1 MTTKFFKDEICDYFS
16 ALKDEYNTLL
26 RNMIFESH
34 YRIVREIIEQN
45 TDIYSIFH
53 YDYMWYDEKKDEWYV
68 TEISTKD
75 YAIINSNK
83 ELVTPFTPHKNTTF
97 LNGIKH
103 EYFSNIKNK
112 NKLANDSVKRIIN
125 NLDFDVLDYSVK
137 NCVDFCKKNIEIV
150 KRNTLLLENSSIPHS
165 IFDYK
170 KSLFFTNNRN
180 KRYFAL
186 QQKDSGKWGLVDYK
200 GDLIAPFI
208 YDDIGSFVVG
218 EGEYIH
224 MIINGKCGLLDCLG
238 NIVVE
243 PISDDVV
250 SFYEGLAIIK
260 QDKKFGYID
269 SLGKIA
275 IPIIYDDAKAFNFGK
290 AEVQLNGETF
300 YINRKGEA
308 LLNDSK

>member
-26 RNMIFESH
+26 RNMIFARH

-53 YDYMWYDEKKDEWYV
+53 YDYIQYDEKKDEWYV
-68 TEISTKD
+68 IEISTKD

-83 ELVTPFTPHKNTTF
+83 ELVTPFTPQKNTTF

-112 NKLANDSVKRIIN
+112 NKLANDSVKKIIN
-125 NLDFDVLDYSVK
+125 NLDFDEFDYSVK
-137 NCVDFCKKNIEIV
+137 YCVDFSKKNIKTA

-208 YDDIGSFVVG
+208 YDDIGGFVVG

-275 IPIIYDDAKAFNFGK
+275 IPIIYDDAKEFKFGK

>member
-26 RNMIFESH
+26 QNMIFERH
-34 YRIVREIIEQN
+34 YRVVREIIEQN

-53 YDYMWYDEKKDEWYV
+53 YDYIQYDEKKDEWCV
-68 TEISTKD
+68 VEISTKD

-112 NKLANDSVKRIIN
+112 NKLANDSVKKIIN

-208 YDDIGSFVVG
+208 YDDIGGFVEG

-260 QDKKFGYID
+260 QDKKFGYAD
-269 SLGKIA
+269 SSGKIV
-275 IPIIYDDAKAFNFGK
+275 IPIIYDNATNFNFGK

>member
-16 ALKDEYNTLL
+16 ARKDEYNTLL

-53 YDYMWYDEKKDEWYV
+53 YDHMWYDEKKDEWYV

-83 ELVTPFTPHKNTTF
+83 ELVTPFTPEKNTTF

-112 NKLANDSVKRIIN
+112 NKLANDSVKKIIN

-137 NCVDFCKKNIEIV
+137 YCVDFCKKNIETA

-170 KSLFFTNNRN
+170 KSLFFTNDRN

-186 QQKDSGKWGLVDYK
+186 QQKDSDKWGLVDYK

-208 YDDIGSFVVG
+208 YDDIGGFVVG

-238 NIVVE
+238 NIAVE

-260 QDKKFGYID
+260 QDKKFGYVD

-275 IPIIYDDAKAFNFGK
+275 IPVIYDDAKEFNFGK